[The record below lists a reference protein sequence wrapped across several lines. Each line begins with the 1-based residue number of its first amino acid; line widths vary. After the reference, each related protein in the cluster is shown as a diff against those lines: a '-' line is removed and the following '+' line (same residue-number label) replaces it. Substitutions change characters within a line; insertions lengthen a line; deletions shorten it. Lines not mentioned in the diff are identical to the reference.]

1 MYTIRRITL
10 GLYRLLL
17 GTAPQKRRIRQEL
30 ARFSASLFGDF
41 PISEDHKLWRSDKE
55 FLSDYD
61 HLSPLNPYSQDRKYT
76 LREFARYTRKM
87 AGSLAEC
94 GCYEGASAYFLAKE
108 NPDAEIHLFDS
119 FEGLS
124 TPSSDDASHISDN
137 PEWRQGDLRADD
149 YKIKK
154 LLHAYPNVTI
164 HKGWIPEVLEPTHN
178 LQFRLVHI
186 DVDLFQPTLD
196 SLRFFYS
203 RMTPGGVIVLD
214 DYGFTNCPGAFKAAN
229 EFMADKS
236 EYILHLPT
244 GQGVI
249 IRQCG

>member
-1 MYTIRRITL
+1 MYTTRRITL

-124 TPSSDDASHISDN
+124 TPSTDSGRPARRD
-137 PEWRQGDLRADD
+137 PE
-149 YKIKK
+149 Y
-154 LLHAYPNVTI
+154 
-164 HKGWIPEVLEPTHN
+164 
-178 LQFRLVHI
+178 RL
-186 DVDLFQPTLD
+186 
-196 SLRFFYS
+196 
-203 RMTPGGVIVLD
+203 
-214 DYGFTNCPGAFKAAN
+214 
-229 EFMADKS
+229 
-236 EYILHLPT
+236 
-244 GQGVI
+244 
-249 IRQCG
+249 